1 MRSLPLIIIF
11 IFSLTACGKKGALI
25 YPDMLVPVAPSAT
38 SASQIG
44 GSVKLQFVLPDR
56 DRAGRTLHDLA
67 GVKISKRTSNT
78 QETQDCSS
86 CMSDY
91 HLFRTLYLDTP
102 TEGVLRFG
110 NRILVLDGNVTAGK
124 TYSYIVVPYTKEGF
138 DGIASPQ
145 TSVTIVQPTTPP
157 VLNAESF
164 PTEIR
169 VSFVS
174 SPPVAGSFIGYNI
187 YRTTQQNETTYMPL
201 NREPFTGAAYID
213 SALERNT
220 TYYYAA
226 RTVLKLESGSVVES
240 LVSNSVE
247 GMLKNDE

>member
-1 MRSLPLIIIF
+1 MF

-44 GSVKLQFVLPDR
+44 SSVKLQFLLPDS
-56 DRAGRTLHDLA
+56 DRAGRTLHNLA
-67 GVKISKRTSNT
+67 GVKISKKTSDSHEMQSCN
-78 QETQDCSS
+78 S
-86 CMSDY
+86 CMTDY
-91 HLFRTLYLDTP
+91 HLFRKLYLDVP

-110 NRILVLDGNVTAGK
+110 NRILVLDGDVNAGK

-138 DGIASPQ
+138 DGIASSQ
-145 TSVTIVQPTTPP
+145 TSATIVQPTPPP
-157 VLNAESF
+157 VLDAESF

-169 VSFVS
+169 ISFVS
-174 SPPVAGSFIGYNI
+174 LPPVTGSFIGYNI
-187 YRTTQQNETTYMPL
+187 YRTTQLHETAYVPI
-201 NREPFTGAAYID
+201 NREPSTGAAYID

-220 TYYYAA
+220 KYFYVA

-240 LVSNSVE
+240 LVSNVVE